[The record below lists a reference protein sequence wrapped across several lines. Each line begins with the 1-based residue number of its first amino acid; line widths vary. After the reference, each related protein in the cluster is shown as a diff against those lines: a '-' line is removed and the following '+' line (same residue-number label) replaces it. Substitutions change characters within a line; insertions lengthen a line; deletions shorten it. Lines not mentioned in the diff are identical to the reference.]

1 MVRQASGAA
10 TRFGVAAPLLVC
22 LVLLVAGCTA
32 FGEPLALDV
41 QPGYMDSLRGADS
54 LAHGTAEEPP
64 KAMLAASAHAAALL
78 RTRGESVEV
87 DPSFWRDLV
96 APSGEDAVWVGYYAC
111 LVGADRAAI
120 EQILGESV
128 ELLVSRTEG
137 GDEVNQPLSGND
149 ALEQLTGRRVRE
161 CLGMPFAAGRVE
173 VSEKDAIIVKA
184 RLKRAGFD
192 GGPLPS
198 DLEVEHVA
206 SLVGQQGCNGWNQ
219 ASSWAVSVLRPD
231 VQNATLQQCRNLN
244 DLVLDDPVGLYT
256 SVELGMSQA
265 QAQAIASTEELRT
278 WLSSEW
284 TVRDPGQPSTGNG
297 SIANT
302 VLLVELARL
311 KGWSLPAWVAG
322 GVAEASRAQ
331 KGYDPALVFL
341 CQAVPASCEPALVAK
356 IPTQLEVAERVL
368 DHSMTDGEG
377 RLAALASLGDAV
389 VREGLCGE
397 DATTLYR
404 TAPQVFSTLASVD
417 KTCWEPLAP
426 SVGELTD
433 RITSALSQG
442 NLDEARALMLLAE
455 AVHGKVLIR
464 EQMAPRVR
472 DAWALTLNAVG
483 EQRGPAFLKGA
494 LPLNFVLFSATL
506 EEWS

>member
-206 SLVGQQGCNGWNQ
+206 SLVGQQGCNG
-219 ASSWAVSVLRPD
+219 
-231 VQNATLQQCRNLN
+231 
-244 DLVLDDPVGLYT
+244 
-256 SVELGMSQA
+256 LG
-265 QAQAIASTEELRT
+265 
-278 WLSSEW
+278 
-284 TVRDPGQPSTGNG
+284 
-297 SIANT
+297 
-302 VLLVELARL
+302 
-311 KGWSLPAWVAG
+311 
-322 GVAEASRAQ
+322 
-331 KGYDPALVFL
+331 
-341 CQAVPASCEPALVAK
+341 
-356 IPTQLEVAERVL
+356 
-368 DHSMTDGEG
+368 H
-377 RLAALASLGDAV
+377 
-389 VREGLCGE
+389 
-397 DATTLYR
+397 
-404 TAPQVFSTLASVD
+404 
-417 KTCWEPLAP
+417 
-426 SVGELTD
+426 
-433 RITSALSQG
+433 
-442 NLDEARALMLLAE
+442 
-455 AVHGKVLIR
+455 
-464 EQMAPRVR
+464 
-472 DAWALTLNAVG
+472 
-483 EQRGPAFLKGA
+483 RG
-494 LPLNFVLFSATL
+494 
-506 EEWS
+506 